1 MEFLASAFICLRQTR
16 VHPRGLGKCLEQLS
30 HSRGLGKCSKNGRD
44 PDQFR
49 AGGSFPR
56 PRQVPGATL
65 HSRGLGK
72 CSGQTHIPECTHP
85 HQFLCFAFLFLP
97 SKAGFRRA
105 DSPTFRRQ
113 AHDRPMIPQG
123 WRGSVQKW
131 TFYVRPPPARRRPAA
146 GLAPFGILKA

>member
-1 MEFLASAFICLRQTR
+1 MEFLASASICLRQTR

-56 PRQVPGATL
+56 PREL
-65 HSRGLGK
+65 HAPPD
-72 CSGQTHIPECTHP
+72 CS

-105 DSPTFRRQ
+105 DRVQPSVRSECTPTCRQ
-113 AHDRPMIPQG
+113 SD
-123 WRGSVQKW
+123 
-131 TFYVRPPPARRRPAA
+131 FPPPGP
-146 GLAPFGILKA
+146 